1 MTEREF
7 PVPAISIETEAY
19 WAGANDGKLLMKR
32 CTDCNKTHFYPRAIC
47 PYCQS
52 ANTEWY
58 EASGKGVIYSYSV
71 MRRGDNPYAIA
82 YVTVDEG
89 VTMLSN
95 IVEYCPPKR
104 RWKKA
109 HALAATERP
118 GLYRKCKKKNNM
130 KEQSF
135 SLSRNGTCVRSGTSV
150 NPE

>member
-1 MTEREF
+1 MSERDF

-32 CTDCNKTHFYPRAIC
+32 CTDCDKTHFYPRAIC

-71 MRRGDNPYAIA
+71 MRRGENPYAIA

-95 IVEYCPPKR
+95 IVECDYD
-104 RWKKA
+104 
-109 HALAATERP
+109 
-118 GLYRKCKKKNNM
+118 GLSIGQAVEVAFRKCSDGQ
-130 KEQSF
+130 QSVPVF
-135 SLSRNGTCVRSGTSV
+135 RPV
-150 NPE
+150 

>member
-19 WAGANDGKLLMKR
+19 WAAANDGKLLMKR

-82 YVTVDEG
+82 YVTVEEG

-95 IVEYCPPKR
+95 IVECDYD
-104 RWKKA
+104 
-109 HALAATERP
+109 
-118 GLYRKCKKKNNM
+118 
-130 KEQSF
+130 
-135 SLSRNGTCVRSGTSV
+135 SLSIGQAVEVVFRKSTDSRQSV
-150 NPE
+150 PVFRPV

>member
-1 MTEREF
+1 MTEREY
-7 PVPAISIETEAY
+7 PVPAISLETEAY
-19 WAGANDGKLLMKR
+19 WVGANDGKLLMKR

-95 IVEYCPPKR
+95 IVECDYDGLSIGQAVEVVFRKSTDSRQSVPVF
-104 RWKKA
+104 
-109 HALAATERP
+109 RP
-118 GLYRKCKKKNNM
+118 
-130 KEQSF
+130 
-135 SLSRNGTCVRSGTSV
+135 V
-150 NPE
+150 